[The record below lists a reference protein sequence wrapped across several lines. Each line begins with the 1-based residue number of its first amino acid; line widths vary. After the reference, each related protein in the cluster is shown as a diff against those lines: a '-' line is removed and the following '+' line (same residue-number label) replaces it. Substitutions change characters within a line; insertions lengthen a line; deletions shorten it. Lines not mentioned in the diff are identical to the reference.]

1 MHVTSFTKNNDIT
14 QSLHT
19 SKAQTVF
26 VVVISIRYFVITI
39 SFYYFIYIYTNKK
52 KPFIYLFFFSYLY
65 FYPNYGKSTNI
76 WLGTGCC
83 TIFSSKWTDF
93 ILKFTARVSVKLKL
107 CHHFISCYLTN
118 MMIQPA
124 EWSKLVSWSFRLLQ
138 ILLHHRLITH

>member
-52 KPFIYLFFFSYLY
+52 KPFIYLFFSL
-65 FYPNYGKSTNI
+65 I
-76 WLGTGCC
+76 C
-83 TIFSSKWTDF
+83 IFT
-93 ILKFTARVSVKLKL
+93 
-107 CHHFISCYLTN
+107 
-118 MMIQPA
+118 
-124 EWSKLVSWSFRLLQ
+124 
-138 ILLHHRLITH
+138 LIMEKAQTYD